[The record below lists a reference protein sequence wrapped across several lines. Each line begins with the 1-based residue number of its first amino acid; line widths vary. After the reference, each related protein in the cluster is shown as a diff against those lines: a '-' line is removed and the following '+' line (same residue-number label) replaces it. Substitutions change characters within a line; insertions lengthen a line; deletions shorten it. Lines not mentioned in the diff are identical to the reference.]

1 MEQQGHKA
9 TLIPLS
15 MSTPFMLYFVFAIR
29 WAIFRTPSLL
39 SAAGVDIDRGIISD
53 VRSSSRRPA
62 NQDFGASGESDK
74 NVRKMLF
81 ANEVDW

>member
-1 MEQQGHKA
+1 MEQQGHKI
-9 TLIPLS
+9 TLMSLS
-15 MSTPFMLYFVFAIR
+15 MSTPLLAFFSFFCASDNPL
-29 WAIFRTPSLL
+29 SL
-39 SAAGVDIDRGIISD
+39 SPVSPAGVDIDRGIISD